1 MPSPTSPDL
10 ADPNGLAPWG
20 IEPGYTDVFGRW
32 CAPSAETV
40 SLLRQ
45 AMGASTADPF
55 ERPPAVTPLMIVRPG
70 QVVPLARPANLVLED
85 GTVLG
90 LTTSTPPDLPLGY
103 HRIEADDAQRGEGPP
118 STNLI
123 VAPSRV
129 TLPPELRVWG
139 ITAQLYAARSQHS
152 WGIGDLADLR
162 RLIDWATERGAG
174 LVGINP
180 LHAPDPLPNQ
190 PNSPYS
196 PSSRLWRDPIY
207 LAIADVPGAE
217 SLPSA
222 QNSATAALRLNAPS
236 RIDRSAV
243 WAAKRVVLDQLWG
256 QFRGSKAFDQFRTE
270 HGTTLL
276 GWATYCALAD
286 HHGSSWRSWP
296 AEHQHPGSPAVARF
310 AADNAQSVSFFAWL
324 QWLLD
329 LQLAASGADAAVVAD
344 LAVGFD
350 AGGADAWQWQD
361 LLADGVHIG
370 APPDLLGP
378 DGQDWGLPPFIPWKL
393 RDDAYQPFAAT
404 IRAVARHA
412 RGLRIDHVMGLFR
425 LLWIPP
431 GHTAAD
437 AAYVRFPG
445 RELLDI
451 VALESARSGALVIGE
466 DLGTVEP
473 GVREI
478 LGDAGV
484 LSTRLLWF
492 EDDTPAAWPR
502 QSMAAVSTHDLP
514 TIAGVWTGIDL
525 ADQRQAGVTIAE
537 TADEPLR
544 YRLRVAAIVDD
555 GAPTERVVLATHRRL
570 AEAPSMIVTATLDD
584 LLGAE
589 HRPNLPG
596 TIDQH
601 PNWRIPL
608 PVPLEDLPGYPLA
621 ESIAKILN
629 TAVTAPPNTPPT
641 RELALA
647 RPGQCKALM
656 VAEANRPRGRF
667 ARWVVNLHVR

>member
-1 MPSPTSPDL
+1 MPSPTAPDPT
-10 ADPNGLAPWG
+10 DPNGLAAWG
-20 IEPGYTDVFGRW
+20 IEPGYNDVFGSW
-32 CAPSAETV
+32 CEPSAATI
-40 SLLRQ
+40 SLLRR
-45 AMGASTADPF
+45 AMGATSDDPS
-55 ERPPAVTPLMIVRPG
+55 ERPPAATPLTIVRPG
-70 QVVPLARPANLVLED
+70 QAVSLPSPANLVLED
-85 GTVLG
+85 GTVLAVA
-90 LTTSTPPDLPLGY
+90 TATPPDLPLGY
-103 HRIEADDAQRGEGPP
+103 HRIEANAARGGAPEI
-118 STNLI
+118 TNLI
-123 VAPSRV
+123 VAPSRA

-139 ITAQLYAARSQHS
+139 ITAQLYAARSRHS

-174 LVGINP
+174 VVGINP
-180 LHAPDPLPNQ
+180 LHAPDPLPDQ

-217 SLPSA
+217 SLPD
-222 QNSATAALRLNAPS
+222 TAAFASTAFRLNAPR

-243 WAAKRVVLDQLWG
+243 WAAKRAVLDQLWG

-270 HGTTLL
+270 HGTALT

-286 HHGSSWRSWP
+286 HHGSGWRSWP

-310 AADNAQSVSFFAWL
+310 AADHDRAVSFFAWL

-329 LQLAASGADAAVVAD
+329 LQLVASGADTAVVAD

-361 LLADGVHIG
+361 LLAEGVHIG

-393 RDDAYQPFAAT
+393 RDDAYQPIAAT

-437 AAYVRFPG
+437 AAYVRFAG

-473 GVREI
+473 GVREL

-537 TADEPLR
+537 SGDEPLR
-544 YRLRVAAIVDD
+544 HHLRVAATADD
-555 GAPTERVVLATHRRL
+555 TAPTEHVVLATHRRL

-584 LLGAE
+584 LLGAQ

-608 PVPLEDLPGYPLA
+608 PVPLEDLPSYPLA
-621 ESIAKILN
+621 ESIATILN
-629 TAVTAPPNTPPT
+629 TAVTAPLRTADP
-641 RELALA
+641 AS
-647 RPGQCKALM
+647 
-656 VAEANRPRGRF
+656 
-667 ARWVVNLHVR
+667 